1 MFFVMILLNWL
12 IDTSVKERG
21 INMERDSRKLSIL
34 LKKIRIN
41 NGEMLMDM
49 ANKLK
54 ISSTFLSA
62 IENGKKKVPDDFKDK
77 LCANYTLSE
86 DEIKDLNEG
95 IVINNDKV
103 DLTLSELSGSRREL
117 AISLGRS
124 FDTLSDEA
132 VDELLNIIGKE

>member
-1 MFFVMILLNWL
+1 M
-12 IDTSVKERG
+12 K
-21 INMERDSRKLSIL
+21 RDSKKLSIL

-41 NGEMLMDM
+41 NEELLLDM
-49 ANKLK
+49 AKKLNM
-54 ISSTFLSA
+54 SSTFLSA

-77 LCANYTLSE
+77 LCSNYSLSE
-86 DEIKDLNEG
+86 EEIKELNEG

-103 DLTLSELSGSRREL
+103 DLTLSELSGPKKEL

-124 FDTLSDEA
+124 FDTLSDKE

>member
-1 MFFVMILLNWL
+1 
-12 IDTSVKERG
+12 
-21 INMERDSRKLSIL
+21 MERDSRKLSIL